1 MWESKSINNILL
13 LVLALVVVNLDDKY
27 ISAEI
32 KNQFFFITA
41 GVVTLTL
48 LVNATTMKLVINKL
62 GLTKIA
68 LTKALMIISAN
79 QYLRNST
86 ENAIERLKN
95 ERFISNAD
103 WNTVKEYLP
112 QEIFIDSKQD
122 VKIDTISEIRKRILE
137 KEKSSYWHQ
146 FKEGLLGPT
155 AVRGLSGGIDEIL
168 DEGGLK
174 SLSERK
180 DLELLLKTP
189 KFLNKL
195 QSVPL
200 LKRITRQ
207 MFFERLAVSY
217 DSSCGFVNA
226 QQESVKL
233 VESIYRSL
241 DSNDIER
248 NKNLEIIEAEIN
260 ENKIE
265 GLTFIRNLRKTYPE
279 IYDAIATR
287 QAIRSLLN
295 YELKTIERLQK
306 NGRIDSGEASK
317 MIHSVEERMKKLLLA
332 PPKVKV
338 PEAAELLKKI
348 PWLQNVDSNILEKK
362 GKLFNVK
369 IYSTG
374 DELIKKDTS
383 ADAIYLIAR
392 GSVKI
397 TIGEELI
404 DIVGEGN
411 IVGEIG
417 ILTERSRNVSVI
429 ADSLLTVFAMSSSQ
443 IKQLIKES
451 AELKEALWKV
461 AGERIAL
468 GLIRTI
474 EPYCYMRTKKI
485 KRWFA
490 KGKIISTSEKKEFEL
505 NNEVAVL
512 LNGEAIISGS
522 STKIRAPKVLNI
534 SKFSLANDARVFI
547 CPKEEN

>member
-1 MWESKSINNILL
+1 M
-13 LVLALVVVNLDDKY
+13 
-27 ISAEI
+27 
-32 KNQFFFITA
+32 
-41 GVVTLTL
+41 
-48 LVNATTMKLVINKL
+48 
-62 GLTKIA
+62 
-68 LTKALMIISAN
+68 
-79 QYLRNST
+79 
-86 ENAIERLKN
+86 
-95 ERFISNAD
+95 
-103 WNTVKEYLP
+103 
-112 QEIFIDSKQD
+112 
-122 VKIDTISEIRKRILE
+122 
-137 KEKSSYWHQ
+137 
-146 FKEGLLGPT
+146 
-155 AVRGLSGGIDEIL
+155 
-168 DEGGLK
+168 
-174 SLSERK
+174 
-180 DLELLLKTP
+180 
-189 KFLNKL
+189 
-195 QSVPL
+195 

-217 DSSCGFVNA
+217 DSACGFVDA

-233 VESIYRSL
+233 VESMYRSL
-241 DSNDIER
+241 DPNDIEG

-260 ENKIE
+260 ENRIE
-265 GLTFIRNLRKTYPE
+265 GLTFIRNLRKAYPE

-369 IYSTG
+369 IYSNG

-397 TIGEELI
+397 TIDDELI

-417 ILTERSRNVSVI
+417 ILTGRSRNVSVI
-429 ADSLLTVFAMSSSQ
+429 ADSPLTVFSMSSSQ